1 MNLKRF
7 CVGLV
12 DEQMEF
18 PVIFPVSREFATRAF
33 LFGREKRTCGKPLV
47 KAAEPA
53 RKRHQQDG
61 RL

>member
-12 DEQMEF
+12 DEQME
-18 PVIFPVSREFATRAF
+18 FPVSREFATRAF